1 MTLSRR
7 ILIRWVQLAALATAL
22 SLMVYVA
29 VQQVGRQMANDP
41 QIQFARDARAAI
53 TAGQPIESVVPAAR
67 VVIESSLAPWVTI
80 QNDSGVVL
88 ASSGRLHGQLRSVP
102 AGVLAS
108 VRQGGEEEVTWQPE
122 PGVRMATVVV
132 RSPGQPGVFVVA
144 GRSLLETEERISTLG
159 KLLMLAWVATLVGL
173 LVVVTATE
181 ALVPRVDRQL

>member
-1 MTLSRR
+1 MPLSRR

-41 QIQFARDARAAI
+41 QIQFARDTRAAI
-53 TAGQPIESVVPAAR
+53 AAGQPVESVVPATR
-67 VVIESSLAPWVTI
+67 VDIESSLAPFVTI

-102 AGVLAS
+102 VGVLES
-108 VRQGGEEEVTWQPE
+108 VRESGEERVTWQPE

-132 RSPGQPGVFVVA
+132 RTPGSPGVFVLA
-144 GRSLLETEERISTLG
+144 GRSLQETEIRITTLG
-159 KLLMLAWVATLVGL
+159 KLLMLAWGATLVGL
-173 LVVVTATE
+173 LVVVAATE
-181 ALVPRVDRQL
+181 ALVPTPPGRA